1 MLFRSLACSVLVP
14 PNRTAP
20 DIIALTSQ
28 TWHFMDRAR
37 PNSVFDPYPDPL
49 YLAQDVVGLQ
59 LDALQ
64 NNDLVPGDGGI
75 RIAYRFA
82 SPKNREAFGTIDD
95 FIQVVKS
102 PLYAP
107 LIGFEKA
114 ELGAVR
120 ATFSGEQVWQQAWV
134 YRGGRARGVFRW
146 ILSRQA
152 EGEYSGCWMVDAVIR
167 TM

>member
-1 MLFRSLACSVLVP
+1 
-14 PNRTAP
+14 
-20 DIIALTSQ
+20 
-28 TWHFMDRAR
+28 MDRAH
-37 PNSVFDPYPDPL
+37 PDTLFDPYPSPL
-49 YLAQDVVGLQ
+49 LPAQEVVRLQ

-64 NNDLVPGDGGI
+64 NNDLMPADAGI

-82 SPKNREAFGTIDD
+82 SPKNREAIGTIED
-95 FIQVVKS
+95 FIHIVRN

-114 ELGAVR
+114 ELGAMHPMI
-120 ATFSGEQVWQQAWV
+120 SGESAWQQAWI

-146 ILSRQA
+146 ILSREA
-152 EGEYSGCWMVDAVIR
+152 GGECAGCWLVDAVIR